1 MRVRRTAR
9 APPRLTGVGLA
20 WRALGRRFGAGA
32 SVQRSIHSHSD
43 RRCNPNWLDE
53 LLDPSAPLDAI
64 KSTAPRSIVRYDAG
78 AFPARAAAPIFLRF
92 T

>member
-1 MRVRRTAR
+1 MLSGGGSAQVL
-9 APPRLTGVGLA
+9 PSN
-20 WRALGRRFGAGA
+20 GAFIRIPIGGA
-32 SVQRSIHSHSD
+32 TR
-43 RRCNPNWLDE
+43 NWLDE

>member
-1 MRVRRTAR
+1 
-9 APPRLTGVGLA
+9 
-20 WRALGRRFGAGA
+20 
-32 SVQRSIHSHSD
+32 
-43 RRCNPNWLDE
+43 LDE

-78 AFPARAAAPIFLRF
+78 AFPACAAAPIFLRF